1 MNICFAFPFM
11 FHPLRGGVERVTD
24 LLAKELKKRGHNIFY
39 LNSSYNPDLLDYK
52 YPATIKFLDETNN
65 FYGQEEVYHDWL
77 NENDIDIVLNQGGI
91 MANFVFFCN
100 TGKSKAKCITVLHN
114 DPAINYNILFR
125 EICAIREF
133 SKTEYLKR
141 IYRIFAYPHR
151 KYKLYQYLTSLY
163 AKLLYRSDKI
173 CLLSNSY
180 ISNFAKFCPKSSSF
194 EKVFSIANPLTY
206 PIQKDILN
214 KEKIVLYV
222 ARMDMGQKRPDRMIK
237 IWKRI
242 YKKFPDWKLIVIGD
256 GKHKKKVL
264 QMSKGIGNIS
274 FLNQTDPRTY
284 YEKASIL
291 CLTSNYE
298 GWPMVLAE
306 AMSFGVVPIAFNSFA
321 ALDDMVADN
330 IQKAVPFSIN
340 DFCKRLTTIMGN
352 SALRTKLKDRG
363 FEIVKNFTVESIADQ
378 WENEF
383 QLLQNKTNH

>member
-1 MNICFAFPFM
+1 MNICFAYPFM
-11 FHPLRGGVERVTD
+11 FHPLTGGVERVTD

-52 YPATIKFLDETNN
+52 YPGTIKFLDETNN
-65 FYGQEEVYHDWL
+65 FYGQEDVYHNWL
-77 NENDIDIVLNQGGI
+77 SENEIDIVINQGGI
-91 MANFVFFCN
+91 MDNCVFFCN
-100 TGKSKAKCITVLHN
+100 TGKSKAKCITVIHN
-114 DPAINYNILFR
+114 DPAINYNVLFR

-133 SKTEYLKR
+133 STIEYFKR
-141 IYRIFAYPHR
+141 IYRIFAYPLR
-151 KYKLYQYLTSLY
+151 KYSLYQYLANLF
-163 AKLLYRSDKI
+163 AKLLHRSDKI

-180 ISNFAKFCPKSSSF
+180 ISNFKKFCPKSSSF
-194 EKVFSIANPLTY
+194 EKVFSIPNPLTY

-222 ARMDMGQKRPDRMIK
+222 ARMEMGQKRPDRMIK

-274 FLNQTDPRTY
+274 ILNQTDPRAY

-298 GWPMVLAE
+298 GWGMVLTE

-321 ALDDMVADN
+321 ALDDLVADN
-330 IQKAVPFSIN
+330 IQKSVPFSIN
-340 DFCKRLTTIMGN
+340 DFCKRLTAIMED

-363 FEIVKNFTVESIADQ
+363 FEIAKNFTIESIVDQ

-383 QLLQNKTNH
+383 RLLQYKTNH